1 MPVRLLGMATSDTD
15 YYALDDTLAGRLI
28 QAGIVGTM
36 IAVPEFIPVGRGRRT
51 LARLGV
57 AAVGVTAAA
66 LANYV
71 DEDPENDDPARLVTE
86 MGADSVARTWA
97 LLGAGAAACALAA
110 RGASSTA
117 GLLRARGVDKPYLLI
132 GALAAAGVFA
142 ASQIQHHDTARRSI
156 HV

>member
-1 MPVRLLGMATSDTD
+1 MATSDTD
-15 YYALDDTLAGRLI
+15 YYALDDTLAGRLA
-28 QAGIVGTM
+28 QAGLAGAM
-36 IAVPEFIPVGRGRRT
+36 IAVPDVIPVGRGRRT

-71 DEDPENDDPARLVTE
+71 DEDPDNDDPARLVAE

-97 LLGAGAAACALAA
+97 LLGAGGAAWALAA
-110 RGASSTA
+110 RGASSAA
-117 GLLRARGVDKPYLLI
+117 GLLRAGGVEKPYLLL
-132 GALAAAGVFA
+132 GTLASAGVFA
-142 ASQIQHHDTARRSI
+142 VSQRQHHDTDRRST